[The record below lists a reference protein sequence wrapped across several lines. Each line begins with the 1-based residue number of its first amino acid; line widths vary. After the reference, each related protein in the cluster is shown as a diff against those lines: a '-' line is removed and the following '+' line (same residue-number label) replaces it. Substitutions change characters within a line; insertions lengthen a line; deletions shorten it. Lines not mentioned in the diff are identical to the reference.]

1 MGGNRDRK
9 NSTTHY
15 IGRQEAGTINNAD
28 TVNHIRELHLAP
40 PEPTPRERAEERL
53 RLGEA
58 SLRHGFHHSAVTH
71 LTESV
76 GLGALDPSTAAYARF
91 LLALATLG
99 GKRPSLCTGAVITC
113 VRDLLGPLH
122 EPHAQFL
129 AALVEEDRIHAWR
142 GTPVAPEDLRTKA
155 RQIDR
160 SYADLIR
167 RHVPAPQSRVW
178 QALDERAG
186 GITPCP

>member
-1 MGGNRDRK
+1 MGGSRDRK

-15 IGRQEAGTINNAD
+15 IGRQEAHTINNAD

-40 PEPTPRERAEERL
+40 PEPTPRERAEEHL
-53 RLGEA
+53 RLGDA
-58 SLRHGFHHSAVTH
+58 SLRQGLHHSAVTH
-71 LTESV
+71 LTECIS
-76 GLGALDPSTAAYARF
+76 LGALAPSAAAHARF
-91 LLALATLG
+91 LLALARLG
-99 GKRPSLCTGAVITC
+99 GRRPSLCTTAEAAAAL
-113 VRDLLGPLH
+113 DLLGPLH
-122 EPHAQFL
+122 EPHARFL
-129 AALVEEDRIHAWR
+129 AALVQEDRTNAWM
-142 GTPVAPEDLRTKA
+142 GSAAVPDSLRTKA

-186 GITPCP
+186 GTTP